1 MAEYLYQDMLIENGD
16 VVLDA
21 GRNPVLIQDRAVIA
35 QDIKHAIIESNL
47 AVELIAE
54 RSPSKKAD
62 IRTKL
67 ELLVEED
74 VRRNKWPM
82 GRVVEATPSDDGLV
96 RQVGVKAS
104 ESDFILSR
112 PVSKV
117 ILLLKCPL
125 TE

>member
-1 MAEYLYQDMLIENGD
+1 MANYKYQDILIENGD

-21 GRNPVLIQDRAVIA
+21 GRNPILIQDRAVIA

-47 AVELIAE
+47 AVDLIAE

-74 VRRNKWPM
+74 IRLVPGTVRLDEPTEGTIYVFADTM
-82 GRVVEATPSDDGLV
+82 
-96 RQVGVKAS
+96 
-104 ESDFILSR
+104 DFGELQLEIVNNGER
-112 PVSKV
+112 
-117 ILLLKCPL
+117 
-125 TE
+125 

>member
-1 MAEYLYQDMLIENGD
+1 MANYLYQDILIESGD

-47 AVELIAE
+47 AVYLIAE

-62 IRTKL
+62 ARTQL

-74 VRRNKWPM
+74 VRLVPGTVRIEE
-82 GRVVEATPSDDGLV
+82 VDDGRIYIFAETLEFG
-96 RQVGVKAS
+96 GVSA
-104 ESDFILSR
+104 EVNLD
-112 PVSKV
+112 
-117 ILLLKCPL
+117 
-125 TE
+125 

>member
-1 MAEYLYQDMLIENGD
+1 MADYKYQDILIENGD

-21 GRNPVLIQDRAVIA
+21 GRNPIMIQDRAVIA

-47 AVELIAE
+47 AVDLIAE

-74 VRRNKWPM
+74 VR
-82 GRVVEATPSDDGLV
+82 LV
-96 RQVGVKAS
+96 PGTVRLDEPTEGTIYVFADTM
-104 ESDFILSR
+104 DFGELQLEIVNNGER
-112 PVSKV
+112 
-117 ILLLKCPL
+117 
-125 TE
+125 

>member
-1 MAEYLYQDMLIENGD
+1 MADYKYQDILIENGD

-21 GRNPVLIQDRAVIA
+21 GRNPILIQDRAVIA

-47 AVELIAE
+47 EVDLIAE

-74 VRRNKWPM
+74 VR
-82 GRVVEATPSDDGLV
+82 LV
-96 RQVGVKAS
+96 PGTVRLDEPTEGTIYVFADTM
-104 ESDFILSR
+104 DFGELQLEIVNNGER
-112 PVSKV
+112 
-117 ILLLKCPL
+117 
-125 TE
+125 

>member
-1 MAEYLYQDMLIENGD
+1 MADHKYQDILIENGD

-21 GRNPVLIQDRAVIA
+21 GRNPILIQDRAVIA

-47 AVELIAE
+47 AVDLIAE

-74 VRRNKWPM
+74 VR
-82 GRVVEATPSDDGLV
+82 LV
-96 RQVGVKAS
+96 PGTVRLDEPTEGTIYVFADTM
-104 ESDFILSR
+104 DFGELQLEIVNNGER
-112 PVSKV
+112 
-117 ILLLKCPL
+117 
-125 TE
+125 

>member
-1 MAEYLYQDMLIENGD
+1 MENGD

-21 GRNPVLIQDRAVIA
+21 GRNPILIQDRAVIA

-47 AVELIAE
+47 AVDLIAE

-74 VRRNKWPM
+74 VRLVPGTVRLEEPTK
-82 GRVVEATPSDDGLV
+82 GTIYVFATTI
-96 RQVGVKAS
+96 
-104 ESDFILSR
+104 DFGDMQFEIVNNGER
-112 PVSKV
+112 
-117 ILLLKCPL
+117 
-125 TE
+125 

>member
-1 MAEYLYQDMLIENGD
+1 MANFKYQDLLIENGD

-74 VRRNKWPM
+74 VRLVPGTVRLEEPTEGTIYVLATTADFGDLAK
-82 GRVVEATPSDDGLV
+82 GDVTVEITNV
-96 RQVGVKAS
+96 
-104 ESDFILSR
+104 
-112 PVSKV
+112 
-117 ILLLKCPL
+117 
-125 TE
+125 

>member
-1 MAEYLYQDMLIENGD
+1 MADYKYQDILIENGD

-21 GRNPVLIQDRAVIA
+21 GRNPILIQDRAVIA

-47 AVELIAE
+47 AVDLIAE

-74 VRRNKWPM
+74 VR
-82 GRVVEATPSDDGLV
+82 LV
-96 RQVGVKAS
+96 PGTVRLDEPTEGSIYVFADTM
-104 ESDFILSR
+104 DFGELQLEIVNSGER
-112 PVSKV
+112 
-117 ILLLKCPL
+117 
-125 TE
+125 

>member
-1 MAEYLYQDMLIENGD
+1 MADYKYQDILIENGD

-21 GRNPVLIQDRAVIA
+21 GRNPILIQDRAVLA

-47 AVELIAE
+47 AVDLIAE

-74 VRRNKWPM
+74 VR
-82 GRVVEATPSDDGLV
+82 LV
-96 RQVGVKAS
+96 PGTVRLDEPTEGTIYVFADTM
-104 ESDFILSR
+104 DFGELQLEIVNNGER
-112 PVSKV
+112 
-117 ILLLKCPL
+117 
-125 TE
+125 

>member
-1 MAEYLYQDMLIENGD
+1 MANYLYQDILIENGD

-74 VRRNKWPM
+74 VR
-82 GRVVEATPSDDGLV
+82 LV
-96 RQVGVKAS
+96 PGTVRLDEPTEGTIYVFADTM
-104 ESDFILSR
+104 DFGELQLEIVNNGER
-112 PVSKV
+112 
-117 ILLLKCPL
+117 
-125 TE
+125 

>member
-1 MAEYLYQDMLIENGD
+1 MTNYKYQDILIENGD

-21 GRNPVLIQDRAVIA
+21 GRNPILIQDRAVIA

-47 AVELIAE
+47 AVDLIAE

-74 VRRNKWPM
+74 VR
-82 GRVVEATPSDDGLV
+82 LV
-96 RQVGVKAS
+96 PGTVRLDEPTEGSIYVFADTM
-104 ESDFILSR
+104 DFGELQLEIVNNGER
-112 PVSKV
+112 
-117 ILLLKCPL
+117 
-125 TE
+125 

>member
-1 MAEYLYQDMLIENGD
+1 MAEYKYQDILIENGD

-21 GRNPVLIQDRAVIA
+21 GRNPILIQDRAVIA

-47 AVELIAE
+47 AVDLIAE

-74 VRRNKWPM
+74 VRLVPGTVRLEEPKQGTIYIFAKTIDFGDLN
-82 GRVVEATPSDDGLV
+82 VEIVNG
-96 RQVGVKAS
+96 
-104 ESDFILSR
+104 
-112 PVSKV
+112 
-117 ILLLKCPL
+117 
-125 TE
+125 

>member
-1 MAEYLYQDMLIENGD
+1 MAEYKYQDILIENGD

-21 GRNPVLIQDRAVIA
+21 GRNPILIQGRAVIA

-47 AVELIAE
+47 AVDLIAE

-74 VRRNKWPM
+74 VRLVPGTVRLEEPTE
-82 GRVVEATPSDDGLV
+82 GTIYVFATTI
-96 RQVGVKAS
+96 
-104 ESDFILSR
+104 DFGDMQFEIVNNGER
-112 PVSKV
+112 
-117 ILLLKCPL
+117 
-125 TE
+125 

>member
-1 MAEYLYQDMLIENGD
+1 MADHKYQDILIENGD

-21 GRNPVLIQDRAVIA
+21 GRNPILIQDRAVIA

-47 AVELIAE
+47 AMDLIAE

-74 VRRNKWPM
+74 VR
-82 GRVVEATPSDDGLV
+82 LV
-96 RQVGVKAS
+96 PGTVRLDEPTEGTIYVFADTM
-104 ESDFILSR
+104 DFGELQLEIVNNGER
-112 PVSKV
+112 
-117 ILLLKCPL
+117 
-125 TE
+125 

>member
-1 MAEYLYQDMLIENGD
+1 MADYKYQDILIENGD

-21 GRNPVLIQDRAVIA
+21 GRNQILIQDRAVIA

-47 AVELIAE
+47 AVDLIAE

-74 VRRNKWPM
+74 VR
-82 GRVVEATPSDDGLV
+82 LV
-96 RQVGVKAS
+96 PGTVRLDEPTEGTIYVFADTM
-104 ESDFILSR
+104 DFGE
-112 PVSKV
+112 
-117 ILLLKCPL
+117 LKL
-125 TE
+125 EIVNNGER

>member
-1 MAEYLYQDMLIENGD
+1 MANFIYQDLLIENGD

-62 IRTKL
+62 IRTRL

-74 VRRNKWPM
+74 VRLVPGTVRL
-82 GRVVEATPSDDGLV
+82 EEPSEGTIY
-96 RQVGVKAS
+96 
-104 ESDFILSR
+104 ILSL
-112 PVSKV
+112 
-117 ILLLKCPL
+117 IHI
-125 TE
+125 

>member
-1 MAEYLYQDMLIENGD
+1 MANYLYQDIPIENGD

-74 VRRNKWPM
+74 VR
-82 GRVVEATPSDDGLV
+82 LV
-96 RQVGVKAS
+96 PGTVRLDEPTEGTIYVFADTM
-104 ESDFILSR
+104 DFGELQLEIVNNGER
-112 PVSKV
+112 
-117 ILLLKCPL
+117 
-125 TE
+125 

>member
-1 MAEYLYQDMLIENGD
+1 MADYKYQDILIENGD

-21 GRNPVLIQDRAVIA
+21 GRNPILIQDRAVIA

-47 AVELIAE
+47 AVDLIAE

-74 VRRNKWPM
+74 VR
-82 GRVVEATPSDDGLV
+82 LV
-96 RQVGVKAS
+96 PGTVRLDEPTEGTIYVFADTM
-104 ESDFILSR
+104 DFGELQLEI
-112 PVSKV
+112 VNNG
-117 ILLLKCPL
+117 
-125 TE
+125 EH